1 PRYATCCSRLA
12 TMRSSIP
19 AMDQRQPSAAS
30 ERAIRS
36 SWQRSAEALATARLT
51 TLATAWLKASRDVVS
66 GPVHFHLDASN
77 AEPIAGRDGRLP
89 NSFVVD
95 VSPVRAREFDDF
107 EGIVARRNPAVQAG
121 NERDVEDEIGSRR
134 AADGLDRARRQSER
148 RFRTLQNPHGRLS

>member
-1 PRYATCCSRLA
+1 MKSVFLLSLFFFSSRRRHTRSTRDWSSDVCSSDLRL
-12 TMRSSIP
+12 RP
-19 AMDQRQPSAAS
+19 
-30 ERAIRS
+30 
-36 SWQRSAEALATARLT
+36 LATARLT
-51 TLATAWLKASRDVVS
+51 TLATASLKASRDVVS

-95 VSPVRAREFDDF
+95 VSPVRAREVDDF
-107 EGIVARRNPAVQAG
+107 EGIVARRNAAVQAG
-121 NERDVEDEIGSRR
+121 NESDVEGAIGSRA